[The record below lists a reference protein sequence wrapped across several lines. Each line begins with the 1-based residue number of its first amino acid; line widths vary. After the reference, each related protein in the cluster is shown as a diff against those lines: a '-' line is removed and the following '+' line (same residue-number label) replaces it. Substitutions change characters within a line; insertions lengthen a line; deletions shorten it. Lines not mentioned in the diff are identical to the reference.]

1 MKNASISKKD
11 MRKMLEVQYGFVKKK
26 KKNGITFIA
35 VGMQW

>member
-11 MRKMLEVQYGFVKKK
+11 MWKMLEVQYGFVQLNQ
-26 KKNGITFIA
+26 KNGITFIA